1 MTFIRLFCVF
11 TLFIFYSAN
20 AVSNEE
26 ERIFNFQNSSC
37 SKEEN
42 FKEVFK
48 TNGSQ
53 LIFKFKNIVDKSNSK
68 KYPVKFTNNKFKGK
82 IDGYGAIELKGRNG
96 ELNGRY
102 NEAMD
107 ASKILLKFSNKK
119 KKYSNLNNCTLL
131 FKGNYGNKGFS
142 NSQKEKIVK
151 TLSKRLAKKIERETE
166 AELTEINIWVLNIL
180 MSLDFEES
188 LEKQKQRSATQKQ
201 ILELGIEKF
210 SKKDQNFLEKELA
223 EKKEREKKAEEEARK
238 KAEEEARK
246 KTEEENAKKKAE
258 EERKKLAKKKLDE
271 ELAAQKKKA
280 DELAAQK
287 KKNEELK
294 IQQKLQEELIAKKKE
309 EEEIKKLFYKEIQN
323 SLSILGYYKGEI
335 DGSFGKGSMKALNEF
350 LTFKKLE
357 VLSNPDQF
365 TERDLSILKTE
376 VESFLLKKKEQ
387 EIAKREKEK
396 KEAKQKEEEE
406 ARKKAEEEK
415 ERKQNI
421 IKFTK
426 EKNSAQTYINDLI
439 NFIKIHPS
447 EFDIIDISNLIIS
460 TKSIIDEDIWNEN
473 LKIEY
478 NKLVDFVSKS
488 NLFNE
493 FHFESNAKREKLLF
507 DEIESKNNQIS
518 EIAQY
523 FRFYL
528 QNNITSSLAPEV
540 ISQIQTAEKAIASE
554 NLEEKNTNIKSLSS
568 FIKNKKLDK
577 DFNSYLKALKPSEE
591 AKVNEVEKESKINQ
605 NKLLTIN
612 FIEEVDQK
620 DLISLVNLTGKAP
633 NAIIN
638 LSGQIIF
645 ENNEAITCFYQQN
658 KINKE
663 KRFYFFDKI
672 ADRKFKIINID
683 GKCDQN
689 NLLKYDLIFFVKNDI
704 LNENQSYVE
713 PLIKQIQ
720 LENFV
725 KYKIILENKYIEDMK
740 NRKLFADQIKK
751 DVLEEVRIGFGSV
764 AIKNKNQNLCSDI
777 NTDLDTHRS
786 IINLLNNEFTR
797 LGYSKDVKSISFK
810 DKEKTFIDVQRGKC
824 GFLYV
829 NQESLKLFLEGFE
842 KTKTEYEIIPVWYSQ
857 SQINQERLR
866 LEEISNN
873 QLINEQKKKEEEEKK
888 AKLEQERLKSEGV
901 IKATEQKKLR
911 ERNRNIVEAHIDLWE
926 QELNKFFNP
935 QNITI
940 SEIYL
945 QFRILSDFMI
955 NKFNEGWELDNFELK
970 PMDYGKGQYR
980 NRQIDTFTT
989 ILNFKIKNNDIGDY
1003 ESYCVNLTI
1012 MDDKEF
1018 NKYREPFLNECSE
1031 KNLLMDYQIKH
1042 SFVSEWVV
1050 N

>member
-1 MTFIRLFCVF
+1 MTFAKFFFVF
-11 TLFIFYSAN
+11 ILSIFYSN
-20 AVSNEE
+20 NVLSQEE
-26 ERIFNFQNSSC
+26 ERIFNFQKSTC
-37 SKEEN
+37 STEEN
-42 FKEVFK
+42 FKEVFI
-48 TNGSQ
+48 TDGSQ
-53 LIFKFKNIVDKSNSK
+53 LIFKFKNIIDKSNSK
-68 KYPVKFTNNKFKGK
+68 KNPVKFTKNKFKGK
-82 IDGYGAIELKGRNG
+82 VDGYGAIELKGRNG
-96 ELNGRY
+96 ELIGRY

-107 ASKILLKFSNKK
+107 ASNILLKFINSK
-119 KKYSNLNNCTLL
+119 KKYNNLKNCTLL
-131 FKGNYGNKGFS
+131 FKGNYGNKSFS

-151 TLSKRLAKKIERETE
+151 TLSKRLAKKIQKETE
-166 AELTEINIWVLNIL
+166 ADLTEINIWTMNIL

-210 SKKDQNFLEKELA
+210 SNQDQNLLEKELA
-223 EKKEREKKAEEEARK
+223 EKKEKEEDAARKKAEDETKKKEEEEARK
-238 KAEEEARK
+238 KAEEERK
-246 KTEEENAKKKAE
+246 I
-258 EERKKLAKKKLDE
+258 LAKKKLDE

-280 DELAAQK
+280 EELAVEKNK
-287 KKNEELK
+287 KEELK
-294 IQQKLQEELIAKKKE
+294 IQKKLQEELIAQKKE
-309 EEEIKKLFYKEIQN
+309 EEKIKKIFYQEIQK
-323 SLSILGYYKGEI
+323 SLSILGYYKGDI
-335 DGSFGKGSMKALNEF
+335 DGDFGKGSIRALNEY
-350 LTFKKLE
+350 LTFKNLE
-357 VLSNPDQF
+357 TLSDVDQFLENDLSNLNSDV
-365 TERDLSILKTE
+365 E
-376 VESFLLKKKEQ
+376 VFLLKKKEQ
-387 EIAKREKEK
+387 EIAKLKEEKE
-396 KEAKQKEEEE
+396 EAKKKAEEE
-406 ARKKAEEEK
+406 ARKKVEEEK
-415 ERKQNI
+415 ERKENI

-426 EKNSAQTYINDLI
+426 EKKLAQTYINDLI
-439 NFIKIHPS
+439 NFIKIYPS

-460 TKSIIDEDIWNEN
+460 TKSIIDEDIWNED

-478 NKLVDFVSKS
+478 DKLVGFVSKS
-488 NLFNE
+488 NLFND
-493 FHFESNAKREKLLF
+493 FHFSSNQKREKLLL
-507 DEIESKNNQIS
+507 DELESKNNKIT

-523 FRFYL
+523 FRFFL

-540 ISQIQTAEKAIASE
+540 IVQIKKAENTIASL
-554 NLEEKNTNIKSLSS
+554 NLNEKNTNIENLLL
-568 FIKNKKLDK
+568 FIETKKLNK
-577 DFNSYLKALKPSEE
+577 DFNSYLKALKPSKDEQV
-591 AKVNEVEKESKINQ
+591 AKIEKKIEINQ

-612 FIEEVDQK
+612 FIEEADQK

-645 ENNEAITCFYQQN
+645 ENNEAVSCFYQQDT
-658 KINKE
+658 INKE
-663 KRFYFFDKI
+663 KRFYFFDKV

-689 NLLKYDLIFFVKNDI
+689 NLLKYDLIFFIKNDI

-713 PLIKQIQ
+713 PLIEQIQ

-740 NRKLFADQIKK
+740 NRKLFAEQIKK
-751 DVLEEVRIGFGSV
+751 DVLEGVRIGFGSV
-764 AIKNKNQNLCSDI
+764 AIKNQNQTLCSDI
-777 NTDLDTHRS
+777 DSDLETHRS

-797 LGYSKDVKSISFK
+797 LGYSKEVQNNSFK
-810 DKEKTFIDVQRGKC
+810 DKERTFIDVQREKC

-873 QLINEQKKKEEEEKK
+873 QLVNEQKKKEEDEKK
-888 AKLEQERLKSEGV
+888 AKLEQERLKSEGAL
-901 IKATEQKKLR
+901 KAAEQKKLR

-926 QELNKFFNP
+926 QELNKFFEP
-935 QNITI
+935 QNITN
-940 SEIYL
+940 SEIFL
-945 QFRILSDFMI
+945 QYRNLSDFII
-955 NKFNEGWELDNFELK
+955 NKFNEGWELDNFEIE
-970 PMDYGKGQYR
+970 PTDYGKGEYR

-1018 NKYREPFLNECSE
+1018 NKYREPYLNECSE
-1031 KNLLMDYQIKH
+1031 KNLLIDYQIKH
-1042 SFVSEWVV
+1042 SFTSEWVV